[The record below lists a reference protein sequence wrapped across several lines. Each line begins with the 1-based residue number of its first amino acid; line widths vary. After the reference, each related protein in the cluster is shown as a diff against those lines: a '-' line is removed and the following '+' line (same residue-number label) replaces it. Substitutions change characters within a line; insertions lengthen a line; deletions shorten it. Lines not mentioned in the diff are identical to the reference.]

1 MGKEDTPPASP
12 MSNIEDLIEEDGEIN
27 EEGALEV
34 IDLDEVLGLD
44 DDDEEEDEEI
54 EMNDNEEGSMIVQDV
69 KDNSTFVFKEH
80 TKSVFCID
88 IQPKVEKPLVASG
101 GEDDI
106 CYIWDLETGQ
116 VKQKLDNFKD
126 SVTHVKFN
134 HDGSY
139 LAVADMAGNIIVLK
153 VLPNLVQEPV
163 WSFESGDISWLDW
176 HPGAN
181 VLFAGTDDSSFW
193 MWKIPSGQSKIF
205 QGHGDRVENA
215 VILPDGK
222 KSAVGYSDGSLRIF
236 DLRSGEV
243 VHNLSLFTN
252 KSAICSI
259 DSRSDNQLIAA
270 GSADGDIVIVNH
282 QNGKIVAN
290 FSSKKRQSNSI
301 NEDEEESGNNSI
313 ESIIFSTPETNQLLT
328 ADIDGNLMV
337 WDLSSHVAKISTVLG
352 TGLVKLAWCQNNIL
366 VATFDGL
373 IRLVDPRTGN
383 TIGDCSGHLEN
394 VLDFALSKDSKYL
407 VSTSDDKTCRVYNM
421 ETISK

>member
-1 MGKEDTPPASP
+1 MAKEDTPPASP
-12 MSNIEDLIEEDGEIN
+12 MSNVDEIIDENEDELD
-27 EEGALEV
+27 EEGAIEV
-34 IDLDEVLGLD
+34 IDLDEELDFGED
-44 DDDEEEDEEI
+44 DDALETVVE
-54 EMNDNEEGSMIVQDV
+54 EEGSMIVQDV

-88 IQPKVEKPLVASG
+88 VQPRAEKPLVASG

-106 CYIWDLETGQ
+106 CYIWDLETGE
-116 VKQKLDNFKD
+116 VKQKLNNFKD
-126 SVTHVKFN
+126 SVTQVKFN

-139 LAVADMAGNIIVLK
+139 LAVADMSGMIMVMK

-163 WSFESGDISWLDW
+163 WSFETGDISWLNW

-205 QGHGDRVENA
+205 QGHGDRVESA

-243 VHNLSLFTN
+243 LHNLSLFNN
-252 KSAICSI
+252 KAAICTI
-259 DSRSDNQLIAA
+259 DARSDNQLIAA
-270 GSADGDIVIVNH
+270 GSAEGEVAIVNN

-290 FSSKKRQSNSI
+290 FSSKKRQNNST
-301 NEDEEESGNNSI
+301 NEDEEMESNSI
-313 ESIIFSTPETNQLLT
+313 ESLIFSTPETNQLIS
-328 ADIDGNLMV
+328 ADVNGNLMV
-337 WDLSSHVAKISTVLG
+337 WDLASHVAKVSTVLG
-352 TGLVKLAWCQNNIL
+352 TGLVKLVWWKNYVL

-373 IRLVDPRTGN
+373 IRIVDHRTGN
-383 TIGDCSGHLEN
+383 TIADCSGHLEN
-394 VLDFALSKDSKYL
+394 VLDVSLSKDSKYL
-407 VSTSDDKTCRVYNM
+407 VSSSDDKTCRVYNM
-421 ETISK
+421 EEVIIK

>member
-1 MGKEDTPPASP
+1 MAKEDTPPASP

-134 HDGSY
+134 HDGLY

-282 QNGKIVAN
+282 QNGN
-290 FSSKKRQSNSI
+290 
-301 NEDEEESGNNSI
+301 
-313 ESIIFSTPETNQLLT
+313 
-328 ADIDGNLMV
+328 
-337 WDLSSHVAKISTVLG
+337 
-352 TGLVKLAWCQNNIL
+352 
-366 VATFDGL
+366 
-373 IRLVDPRTGN
+373 
-383 TIGDCSGHLEN
+383 CSQ
-394 VLDFALSKDSKYL
+394 FFK
-407 VSTSDDKTCRVYNM
+407 
-421 ETISK
+421 